1 MSAGKNARLTA
12 LKALLRVEEGKGYS
26 NLVLDHGLAA
36 SGLDGRDAAFASALF
51 YGVLERRITL
61 DYQISRYSKMP
72 LSQMA
77 APVREILRLGFYQL
91 LYMDKIPQSA
101 AVNESVKLTRAVK
114 KDKASGFVNGILRSF
129 IRDGCPCR
137 LPAETADDYLM
148 VKYACPQWIIDL
160 WITSYGR
167 ERALELV
174 ENLTGRPPLAV
185 RVNSCK
191 TTREAL
197 TERLKEE
204 GVETKEVSGVE
215 QALTLERSGS
225 IESLSSFQDG
235 FFHVQ
240 DLASQLCCQAL
251 SPKPGERV
259 YDVCAAPGG
268 KTFTMAELME
278 NQGELSSFDL
288 YPAKVK
294 LIQQGAKRLGL
305 SVVNARIRDAAHPEE
320 MLPPGDKVLCD
331 VPCSG
336 LGIIRRKPEIRY
348 KNKNMLDSLPDLQ
361 YLILCISANLTK
373 KHGVLLYS
381 TCTLNP
387 GENNQV
393 ARRFLLEH
401 PDFEPY
407 PVSLPEGY
415 ERNSFDREN
424 EATLFVKKNG
434 TDGFFFSG
442 FRRLR

>member
-91 LYMDKIPQSA
+91 LYMDKVPQSA

-197 TERLKEE
+197 T
-204 GVETKEVSGVE
+204 
-215 QALTLERSGS
+215 
-225 IESLSSFQDG
+225 
-235 FFHVQ
+235 
-240 DLASQLCCQAL
+240 C
-251 SPKPGERV
+251 
-259 YDVCAAPGG
+259 
-268 KTFTMAELME
+268 
-278 NQGELSSFDL
+278 
-288 YPAKVK
+288 
-294 LIQQGAKRLGL
+294 
-305 SVVNARIRDAAHPEE
+305 
-320 MLPPGDKVLCD
+320 
-331 VPCSG
+331 
-336 LGIIRRKPEIRY
+336 
-348 KNKNMLDSLPDLQ
+348 
-361 YLILCISANLTK
+361 
-373 KHGVLLYS
+373 LLYTS
-381 TCTLNP
+381 PSPRDT
-387 GENNQV
+387 
-393 ARRFLLEH
+393 R
-401 PDFEPY
+401 
-407 PVSLPEGY
+407 
-415 ERNSFDREN
+415 
-424 EATLFVKKNG
+424 
-434 TDGFFFSG
+434 
-442 FRRLR
+442 

>member
-61 DYQISRYSKMP
+61 DYQISHYSKMP

-91 LYMDKIPQSA
+91 LYMDKVPQSA

-204 GVETKEVSGVE
+204 GVETKEVPGVE

-305 SVVNARIRDAAHPEE
+305 SVVNGRR
-320 MLPPGDKVLCD
+320 
-331 VPCSG
+331 
-336 LGIIRRKPEIRY
+336 GIKSSAT
-348 KNKNMLDSLPDLQ
+348 SLAPAWEL
-361 YLILCISANLTK
+361 SAE
-373 KHGVLLYS
+373 S
-381 TCTLNP
+381 
-387 GENNQV
+387 
-393 ARRFLLEH
+393 RRFAIKTRICLT
-401 PDFEPY
+401 
-407 PVSLPEGY
+407 VCRICS
-415 ERNSFDREN
+415 
-424 EATLFVKKNG
+424 TLFYVYPQI
-434 TDGFFFSG
+434 
-442 FRRLR
+442 

>member
-91 LYMDKIPQSA
+91 LYMDKVPQSA

-167 ERALELV
+167 ERALELL

-204 GVETKEVSGVE
+204 GVETKLYREPVKLSERIFSRTGSGFPALLPGAVS
-215 QALTLERSGS
+215 QAGRAGLRRMRRAGRKNLYYGGA
-225 IESLSSFQDG
+225 DG
-235 FFHVQ
+235 
-240 DLASQLCCQAL
+240 
-251 SPKPGERV
+251 KPGR
-259 YDVCAAPGG
+259 A
-268 KTFTMAELME
+268 
-278 NQGELSSFDL
+278 
-288 YPAKVK
+288 
-294 LIQQGAKRLGL
+294 
-305 SVVNARIRDAAHPEE
+305 
-320 MLPPGDKVLCD
+320 
-331 VPCSG
+331 
-336 LGIIRRKPEIRY
+336 
-348 KNKNMLDSLPDLQ
+348 
-361 YLILCISANLTK
+361 
-373 KHGVLLYS
+373 
-381 TCTLNP
+381 
-387 GENNQV
+387 
-393 ARRFLLEH
+393 FLL
-401 PDFEPY
+401 
-407 PVSLPEGY
+407 
-415 ERNSFDREN
+415 
-424 EATLFVKKNG
+424 
-434 TDGFFFSG
+434 
-442 FRRLR
+442 